1 MNMKLRYRL
10 FLRRKSVYYA
20 FDDITK
26 TFTSLKTKDKAE
38 ASRLLMA
45 MNEAGQQPSMNLS
58 LARVYLRHS
67 DPLVATRTWQHV
79 LDEIIRTKTGE
90 NQVRWQVMA

>member
-20 FDDITK
+20 FDDTTK

-38 ASRLLMA
+38 ANRLLMA
-45 MNEAGQQPSMNLS
+45 MNEAGKQPAMNL
-58 LARVYLRHS
+58 AYGQNIHPR
-67 DPLVATRTWQHV
+67 Q
-79 LDEIIRTKTGE
+79 
-90 NQVRWQVMA
+90 

>member
-26 TFTSLKTKDKAE
+26 TFTSLKTKDKTEAE
-38 ASRLLMA
+38 RLLMA
-45 MNEAGQQPSMNLS
+45 MNEAGKQP
-58 LARVYLRHS
+58 
-67 DPLVATRTWQHV
+67 P
-79 LDEIIRTKTGE
+79 
-90 NQVRWQVMA
+90 